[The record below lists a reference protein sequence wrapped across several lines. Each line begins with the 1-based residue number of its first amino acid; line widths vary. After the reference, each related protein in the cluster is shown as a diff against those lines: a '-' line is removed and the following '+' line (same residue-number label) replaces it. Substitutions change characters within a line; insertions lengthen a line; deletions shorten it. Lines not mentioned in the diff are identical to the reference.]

1 MTMHVGDVTGN
12 TPLDGKSKS
21 RCSSGRSPGDGMG
34 DTIEISG
41 NAGRRTAHDS
51 RKLAEIQKN
60 IENGVYRKPALTNAI
75 VAKLLGANA
84 LEKEKDTDDTVA
96 RCCDEYED
104 IPDVRKERVEEARR
118 KVSSDEYSDRKVLE
132 RIVDRLLEQFG
143 IR

>member
-1 MTMHVGDVTGN
+1 MHVGDVTGN

-21 RCSSGRSPGDGMG
+21 RRSSSRSPDNGKG
-34 DTIEISG
+34 DTLEISG
-41 NAGRRTAHDS
+41 NGRGKTAHDS

-60 IENGVYRKPALTNAI
+60 IKNGVYIKPALTNAI
-75 VAKLLGANA
+75 VEKLLGANA

-96 RCCDEYED
+96 LGSDEYED
-104 IPDVRKERVEEARR
+104 TPDIRKDRVEEARK
-118 KVSSDEYSDRKVLE
+118 KVTSDEYSDSKILE